1 MTERAVPR
9 TRVLTAAIIVVLAI
23 AAASCGSSSDDG
35 SSTADTVD
43 NAIVEEGT
51 PTTGGNVVMAVTA
64 ETNGWNPAIAQWADA
79 GNFVGSTFL
88 ESLLVYNPAGDT
100 VPWLADSVTADSD
113 AFDVWT
119 IKVHPGIALHDGTEL
134 TAADVKA
141 SLDFTINE
149 GLAGVALG
157 AYYDRTDVVDTYT
170 ARVFLKIK
178 WATFPTVLAGPS
190 GYIMAQSMIAKDD
203 NGASDPVGSGP
214 YDFDSWIP
222 DQSVKVSKFDDYW
235 GGPCA
240 LAEPQES
247 QKQLCADAGVP
258 LGQPN
263 GPFLD
268 AMEFRPI
275 VDSLQR
281 ASALEAGD
289 VNLLLTTRAADV
301 ARLKSQFTTVTNY
314 DGEQTLV
321 MMSVTSPPFDNVH
334 ARRAVAYAT
343 NRDEIV
349 NLVSSGEPIVSDTW
363 PFSESSKWGTL
374 ANGDNSYPAYDPA
387 KAQEEIEAYK
397 ADTGASSLSFRF
409 SGLANTDDTAIMQAL
424 VQQWAQVGIDAQ
436 IDTVEQTVYIG
447 RLVAGDFEAG
457 YFRNY
462 AYPDP
467 DSLYSFWSE
476 ETAGGPISI
485 NFTQFYSDDTERNLQ
500 IGRENTDFATRQAA
514 YDDLMRERNDQAIEL
529 WLFNTPY
536 AIIAEPEVHGLN
548 WFRIMGF
555 GNFLPKP
562 WIGGLWVEN

>member
-1 MTERAVPR
+1 MRVRTTAVA
-9 TRVLTAAIIVVLAI
+9 VVVVLSIVAG
-23 AAASCGSSSDDG
+23 CGGSSDDS
-35 SSTADTVD
+35 SSTDTVS
-43 NAIVEEGT
+43 NAPVVEGT
-51 PTTGGNVVMAVTA
+51 PTTGGNLVMAVTA
-64 ETNGWNPAIAQWADA
+64 ETSGWNPALGNWADA

-88 ESLLVYNPAGDT
+88 ESLLVYNAQGDT

-119 IKVHPGIALHDGTEL
+119 IEVHPGITLHDGTEL

-141 SLDFTINE
+141 SLDFTIDE

-157 AYYDRTDVVDTYT
+157 AYYDRTDVIDTYT
-170 ARVFLKIK
+170 ARVFLTIK

-203 NGASDPVGSGP
+203 NGSTDPVGSGP
-214 YDFDSWIP
+214 YDFDSWVP
-222 DQSVKVSKFDDYW
+222 DQAVKVSRFDQYW

-247 QKQLCADAGVP
+247 QKQLCAEAGVP

-289 VNLLLTTRAADV
+289 VNLILTTRAADV
-301 ARLKSQFTTVTNY
+301 ARLKNQFTTVTNY

-321 MMSVTSPPFDNVH
+321 MMSTTSPPFDNVY

-343 NRDEIV
+343 DRDEIV

-363 PFSESSKWGTL
+363 PFSESSKWGQL
-374 ANGDNSYPAYDPA
+374 ASGDNGYPAYDLA

-397 ADTGASSLSFRF
+397 ADTGESSLSFRF

-424 VQQWAQVGIDAQ
+424 VQQWAEAGIDAR
-436 IDTVEQTVYIG
+436 IDTVEQTVYIS

-485 NFTQFYSDDTERNLQ
+485 NFTQYFSDETERNLQ
-500 IGRENTDFATRQAA
+500 TGRENTDVATRQQA
-514 YDDLMRERNDQAIEL
+514 YDDLMRERNEQAIEL

-536 AIIAEPEVHGLN
+536 AILAEPSVHGLN
-548 WFRIMGF
+548 WFRVMGF

-562 WIGGLWVEN
+562 WIGGLWVES